1 MSKSISKG
9 SLFLI
14 VFLFIS
20 STIFSQVGIGTTNP
34 APGAILDINS
44 DNSGVLIPRVEL
56 VATNNQAPIIAPTPE
71 TGLLVFNTATVNDVS
86 PGFYFWTGSQW
97 STLGS
102 ETLGEPPIDSV
113 SLTSD
118 IIINSTNYTD
128 ISEMTLTF
136 TARKTSVLINLTAS
150 GLGYTGSISIIYL
163 RVRNITDDTIVGG
176 TMEKIQNYTSI
187 AVFGN
192 GNANS
197 NNSNSTYVTT
207 TWSTSFS
214 KLMTGLEIGN
224 TYTLTIQGRASS
236 VLGTNGAAIQ
246 PISNPDSSHLTLSV
260 IQ

>member
-9 SLFLI
+9 TRFLI

-118 IIINSTNYTD
+118 IIINSTVYTD

-150 GLGYTGSISIIYL
+150 GLGYPNSIGIVYL
-163 RVRNITDDTIVGG
+163 RLRNVTDNVIIGG
-176 TMEKIQNYTSI
+176 TMEKIQNLTSI
-187 AVFGN
+187 SG
-192 GNANS
+192 GPNS
-197 NNSNSTYVTT
+197 GTFTTT
-207 TWSTSFS
+207 TWSASYS
-214 KLMTGLEIGN
+214 KLMTGLIIGN
-224 TYTLTIQGRASS
+224 SYTLTIQGMTSS
-236 VLGTNGAAIQ
+236 IYGTNGAGIQ
-246 PISNPDSSHLTLSV
+246 PVTNPDSSHLTLSV